1 MQLQTKNMLKGRT
14 ILITGGGS
22 GIGEA
27 LTNKLSK
34 DNKIIICGRNED
46 KLKKVV
52 AANKNVLYYVADV
65 SVANEID
72 ELFKRIKTDGIVL
85 DVIFNNAGV
94 VEQWKVTELT
104 LSSAQIFEKINTNLS
119 GAIAVTQQFVNQAK
133 KSANNL
139 IVNITS
145 SIAIF
150 PFSALGLYSTSKS
163 GLSVFTKMI
172 RQQLK
177 GTNFKVVEI
186 LPTQVNTEMPKQLG
200 FTSKGVNVQD
210 FASKVINAISKGKT
224 EISPAPNVT
233 MLKLFNRLLP
243 KSSVLNIADNIS
255 KKILKGQ

>member
-1 MQLQTKNMLKGRT
+1 MLKGRT

-27 LTNKLSK
+27 LTNKLSE
-34 DNKIIICGRNED
+34 DNKIIICGRNENR
-46 KLKKVV
+46 LKKVV
-52 AANKNVLYYVADV
+52 VANKNVSYYVADV

-85 DVIFNNAGV
+85 DVLFNNAGI
-94 VEQWKVTELT
+94 VEQWHVTQSV

-119 GAIAVTQQFVNQAK
+119 GAIAVTQQFISQAD

-150 PFSALGLYSTSKS
+150 PFPVLGLYSTSKS

-177 GTNFKVVEI
+177 DTSFKVVEI
-186 LPTQVNTEMPKQLG
+186 IPSQVETDMPKQLG
-200 FTSKGVNVQD
+200 FTSKGANVQD
-210 FASKVINAISKGKT
+210 FANKTINAINKGKT
-224 EISPAPNVT
+224 EYSPDPNVL

-243 KSSVLNIADNIS
+243 KSSMLNMADKIS

>member
-1 MQLQTKNMLKGRT
+1 MLKGRT

-22 GIGEA
+22 GIGET
-27 LTNKLSK
+27 LTNKLSN
-34 DNKIIICGRNED
+34 DNKIIICGRNEE

-52 AANKNVLYYVADV
+52 AANKNVSYYVADV

-72 ELFKRIKTDGIVL
+72 NLFKRIKTDGIVL
-85 DVIFNNAGV
+85 DVLFNNAGV
-94 VEQWKVTELT
+94 VEQWDVTKSA

-119 GAIAVTQQFVNQAK
+119 GAIAVTQKFVSQAN

-139 IVNITS
+139 IVNVTS

-150 PFSALGLYSTSKS
+150 PFPVLGLYSTSKS

-186 LPTQVNTEMPKQLG
+186 LPSQVDTEMPKQLG
-200 FTSKGVNVQD
+200 FTSKGANVQD
-210 FASKVINAISKGKT
+210 FVSKVINAINKGKT
-224 EISPAPNVT
+224 EFSPDPNVP

-243 KSSVLNIADNIS
+243 KNSVLNMADKIS

>member
-1 MQLQTKNMLKGRT
+1 MLKGRT

-22 GIGEA
+22 GIGET
-27 LTNKLSK
+27 LTSKLSN
-34 DNKIIICGRNED
+34 DNNIIICGRNEE

-52 AANKNVLYYVADV
+52 AANKNVSYYVADLSV
-65 SVANEID
+65 SNEID
-72 ELFKRIKTDGIVL
+72 ELFNRIKTDGIVL
-85 DVIFNNAGV
+85 DVLFNNAGV
-94 VEQWKVTELT
+94 VEQWDVIKSA

-119 GAIAVTQQFVNQAK
+119 GAIAVTQQFVSQAN

-139 IVNITS
+139 IVNVTS

-150 PFSALGLYSTSKS
+150 PFPVLGLYSTSKS

-186 LPTQVNTEMPKQLG
+186 LPSQVDTEMPKQLG
-200 FTSKGVNVQD
+200 FTSKGTNVQD
-210 FASKVINAISKGKT
+210 FASKVINAINKGKT
-224 EISPAPNVT
+224 EYSPHPNVP

-243 KSSVLNIADNIS
+243 KSSVLNMADKIS

>member
-1 MQLQTKNMLKGRT
+1 MLKGRT

-22 GIGEA
+22 GIGET
-27 LTNKLSK
+27 LTNKLSN

-46 KLKKVV
+46 KLRKVV
-52 AANKNVLYYVADV
+52 AANTNVSYYVADV

-72 ELFKRIKTDGIVL
+72 ELFRRIKTDGIVL
-85 DVIFNNAGV
+85 DALFNNAGV
-94 VEQWKVTELT
+94 VEQWDVTKSE

-119 GAIAVTQQFVNQAK
+119 GAIAITQQFVSQAN
-133 KSANNL
+133 KSVSNV

-150 PFSALGLYSTSKS
+150 PFPVLGLYATSKS
-163 GLSVFTKMI
+163 GFSIFTKMI

-186 LPTQVNTEMPKQLG
+186 LPSQVETEMPKQLG
-200 FTSKGVNVQD
+200 FTSRGANVQD
-210 FASKVINAISKGKT
+210 FANKMINAINKGKT
-224 EISPAPNVT
+224 EYSPDPNVP

-243 KSSVLNIADNIS
+243 KSSVLNMADKIS

>member
-1 MQLQTKNMLKGRT
+1 V
-14 ILITGGGS
+14 S
-22 GIGEA
+22 
-27 LTNKLSK
+27 
-34 DNKIIICGRNED
+34 
-46 KLKKVV
+46 
-52 AANKNVLYYVADV
+52 YYVADV
-65 SVANEID
+65 SVAKEID

-94 VEQWKVTELT
+94 VEQWDVTKSA

-119 GAIAVTQQFVNQAK
+119 GAIAVTQQFISQAN

-139 IVNITS
+139 IVNVTS

-150 PFSALGLYSTSKS
+150 PFPILGLYSTSKS

-186 LPTQVNTEMPKQLG
+186 LPSQVETEMPKRLG
-200 FTSKGVNVQD
+200 FTSKGTNVQD
-210 FASKVINAISKGKT
+210 FANKTINAINKGKT
-224 EISPAPNVT
+224 EYSPDPNVP
-233 MLKLFNRLLP
+233 MLRLFNRLLP
-243 KSSVLNIADNIS
+243 KSSVLNMADKIS

>member
-1 MQLQTKNMLKGRT
+1 MKGRT

-27 LTNKLSK
+27 LAMNLSK
-34 DNKIIICGRNED
+34 DNKIIICGRNEE

-52 AANKNVLYYVADV
+52 AANKNVSYYVVDV

-72 ELFKRIKTDGIVL
+72 ALFKRIKTDGIVL
-85 DVIFNNAGV
+85 DVVFNNAGV
-94 VEQWKVTELT
+94 VEQWDITKST

-119 GAIAVTQQFVNQAK
+119 GAIAVTQQFVSQAN

-139 IVNITS
+139 IVNVTS

-150 PFSALGLYSTSKS
+150 PFPVLGLYSTSKS

-186 LPTQVNTEMPKQLG
+186 LPTQVETEMPKQLG
-200 FTSKGVNVQD
+200 FTSKGANVQD
-210 FASKVINAISKGKT
+210 FANKMIHAINKGKT
-224 EISPAPNVT
+224 EYSNDPNVP
-233 MLKLFNRLLP
+233 MLRLFNRLLP
-243 KSSVLNIADNIS
+243 KSSVLNMADTIS
-255 KKILKGQ
+255 KNMLKGK